1 MLIEDLK
8 AMASLTSGKQREY
21 FEAMLQG
28 AHTVYCKPMSEV
40 LPEKLLK
47 RVKQVKI
54 EKKQCYKNS
63 TLICMVDA
71 EINYVEGKM
80 ECLGIPIEHA
90 WNEYKGQYFD
100 ATREIALKEE
110 VQGREY
116 LALGTFD
123 SDDVLGVI
131 MKREYYGGILLE
143 KYLQSKST
151 TLLKK

>member
-1 MLIEDLK
+1 MLIDDLK
-8 AMASLTSGKQREY
+8 AIASLTSGKQREY
-21 FEAMLQG
+21 FEAMLQS
-28 AHTVYCKPMSEV
+28 AHTVYCKPMADV

-47 RVKQVKI
+47 RVKQIKV

-71 EINYVEGKM
+71 EINYVEGNM
-80 ECLGIPIEHA
+80 ECFGIPIEHA

-116 LALGTFD
+116 LELGIFN

-131 MKREYYGGILLE
+131 TEREYYGGILFE
-143 KYLQSKST
+143 KYLQKNQC
-151 TLLKK
+151 

>member
-1 MLIEDLK
+1 
-8 AMASLTSGKQREY
+8 
-21 FEAMLQG
+21 
-28 AHTVYCKPMSEV
+28 
-40 LPEKLLK
+40 
-47 RVKQVKI
+47 
-54 EKKQCYKNS
+54 
-63 TLICMVDA
+63 MVDA

-80 ECLGIPIEHA
+80 ECFGIPIEHA

-131 MKREYYGGILLE
+131 MKRKYYGGILLE
-143 KYLQSKST
+143 KHLQKLRKNGWASDNILDYRNTYNS
-151 TLLKK
+151 LNV